1 MMDFP
6 NRVNYVTMMMSQC
19 QNVKM
24 SQYHNVKRCHN
35 SVFTQPGQLDP
46 FTKTQ
51 HEQWPQ
57 KVDKKADNMEGT
69 TYSIYKL
76 Y

>member
-1 MMDFP
+1 
-6 NRVNYVTMMMSQC
+6 
-19 QNVKM
+19 M

-69 TYSIYKL
+69 TYLIY
-76 Y
+76 